1 MDSASPPRV
10 AGNIH
15 NPKYRDFWLSL
26 QPDPFVLGV
35 LQDGYRL
42 PFRDGV
48 TPGAY
53 RENNNKTALE
63 NLPFLRSHV
72 SSLVSDTTVEEVDSQ
87 PLCCS
92 PLTVASRYVDG
103 LLRLRMCIDLSRY
116 INLLLKKEAVTLPS
130 LDKAL
135 HLLLPGDFQATFDLK
150 SAFHHVLIH
159 PDHRKF
165 LGFCIP
171 DESGRD
177 RYYVFRVLPFGL
189 STAVQLL
196 ARMTKPICIF
206 LANEGIRLSI
216 YIDDGWILALLREVA
231 AQHLRRTFEV
241 LAQAGFIVS
250 TSKSDTPSD
259 VSQIKR
265 HLGFIVNSVTMQV
278 SATASKLDE
287 ITALARSLFAS
298 PRYQARQLAKL
309 LGKLVSLLP
318 ALGPV
323 VMVLCRLAQIELS
336 VFTDNNSWS
345 ASMTLTESAASAIL
359 LLVDSLSEFNGAPIR
374 NEATAIPLSSFLD
387 GLPDDRFVYQRSADT
402 PAVIASDASEHAIC
416 SYDVQNAGGF
426 FHQDILSISEAS
438 YSSGHREL
446 LAVLSTLRSSSSTA
460 SLSSRSC
467 YWLTDS
473 ENLVTFLTKGSSKLA
488 IQSTVLDIF
497 RLAHRMKLDLIPLHV
512 RRSDY
517 RIQAAD
523 HGSRFYDPDD
533 WSIDTA
539 SFESITQF
547 WPASIDLFAHFSN
560 SHLPRFYSFGN
571 APHTSGVNAFA
582 QDWSGEIA
590 WCCPPVNLVIAA
602 VRKIASSRMQAILVV
617 PAWRSA
623 FFWAFLFP
631 DGVHALDLCVS
642 ISAFRPHLIRGRF
655 CTNLLMQGRTA
666 FPFLA
671 LFLRS
676 PGCGYSGQSGTVRCP
691 ELPYYRCCI

>member
-1 MDSASPPRV
+1 MASLAQAVLESNSPPRV

-15 NPKYRDFWLSL
+15 DQRYRDFWLSL

-72 SSLVSDTTVEEVDSQ
+72 KSLVSDTTVEEVPFQ

-92 PLTVASRYVDG
+92 PLTVASRYVDS

-171 DESGRD
+171 DEDGRE
-177 RYYVFRVLPFGL
+177 RFYVFRVLPFGL

-206 LANEGIRLSI
+206 LANEGIRLTI
-216 YIDDGWILALLREVA
+216 YIDDGWILALLRELA
-231 AQHLRRTFEV
+231 AQHLLRTFEV

-250 TSKSDTPSD
+250 TAKSDTPSD
-259 VSQIKR
+259 VSQVKR
-265 HLGFIVNSVTMQV
+265 HLGFIVDSVTMQV
-278 SATASKLDE
+278 SATISKLDE
-287 ITALARSLFAS
+287 VATLARTLLAS
-298 PRYQARQLAKL
+298 PPYQARQLAKL

-323 VMVLCRLAQIELS
+323 VMVLCRLAQTELS

-345 ASMTLTESAASAIL
+345 ASMTLSEDASAAIL
-359 LLVDSLSEFNGAPIR
+359 LLVDSLTEFNGAPIR
-374 NEATAIPLSSFLD
+374 NEATAVPLSSFLD
-387 GLPDDRFVYQRSADT
+387 GMPDNRFVYRPPLVA
-402 PAVIASDASEHAIC
+402 PAVIASDASAHAIC

-426 FHQDILSISEAS
+426 FHQDVLSIPEAS

-446 LAVLSTLRSSSSTA
+446 LAVLSMLRSTSVTSI
-460 SLSSRSC
+460 LSRSV

-473 ENLVTFLTKGSSKLA
+473 ENLVTFLTKGSSRPS
-488 IQSTVLDIF
+488 IQATVLDIYHLSH
-497 RLAHRMKLDLIPLHV
+497 RLKLDIIPLHV

-523 HGSRFYDPDD
+523 HGSRFFDPDD

-560 SHLPRFYSFGN
+560 THLPRFYSYGN

-582 QDWSGEIA
+582 QDWTGEIA
-590 WCCPPVNLVIAA
+590 WY
-602 VRKIASSRMQAILVV
+602 ILL
-617 PAWRSA
+617 
-623 FFWAFLFP
+623 FF
-631 DGVHALDLCVS
+631 V
-642 ISAFRPHLIRGRF
+642 
-655 CTNLLMQGRTA
+655 
-666 FPFLA
+666 
-671 LFLRS
+671 
-676 PGCGYSGQSGTVRCP
+676 
-691 ELPYYRCCI
+691 